1 MSDMSV
7 NPVSKVDPG
16 SGAARAYE
24 MRGLP
29 VSERPAA
36 EPGQGMQTAPA
47 AHTPAVQQNRPP
59 GPEKAS
65 QAPVKSMAAASD
77 VFLKF
82 RVDEKTRDVTV
93 YVIDRATKRVVRSIP
108 PEELNTLQAGDLLEL
123 LA

>member
-1 MSDMSV
+1 MNELNV
-7 NPVSKVDPG
+7 NALAKVDPG

-24 MRGLP
+24 MRGAP

-36 EPGQGMQTAPA
+36 EPLHGVQSA
-47 AHTPAVQQNRPP
+47 ANRTQVQQAQAVQQSKPP
-59 GPEKAS
+59 AAEKPKVSANS
-65 QAPVKSMAAASD
+65 SD

-82 RVDEKTRDVTV
+82 RVDEKTRDITV

-108 PEELNTLQAGDLLEL
+108 PEELNSLQAGDLLEL